1 LLHVADTSGLG
12 VIEAAKEKKIFAF
25 GAISDQNKLAPNTV
39 LTSFVLDVEKAFDQ
53 VIKMVQKGNFSG
65 QVFKPG
71 LEYYKTASG
80 DGIIYIA
87 PFYRLENNVP
97 EDIKI
102 KFNQLKEDIINGKI
116 VVPERYDDTVDVSKK
131 N

>member
-1 LLHVADTSGLG
+1 MLFLIRH
-12 VIEAAKEKKIFAF
+12 
-25 GAISDQNKLAPNTV
+25 KLAPNTV

-53 VIKMVQKGNFSG
+53 AVKMIQKGNFSG

-71 LEYYKTASG
+71 LEYYKGAKG

-87 PFYRLENNVP
+87 PFYSLENSVP
-97 EDIKI
+97 EDVKI

-116 VVPERYDDTVDVSKK
+116 VVPERYDDTVDVSNKK